1 MERYVDPTD
10 IAVEVL
16 GHRLGLNPEKTRAAF
31 LPPQR
36 LKEGLTNDS
45 WLIRDVQGAG
55 AWVIRF
61 SNTRESEL
69 LINRE
74 SEAVILSAVAKAG
87 IGPAVVACIPER
99 HLLVT
104 EYLPGTSWNPR
115 AARDVDNLK
124 RMVELLKRLHA
135 LPLPDGAAST
145 DLRAVVTGYWNTL
158 MARGLSARAGTLE
171 QRDRARQIIT
181 EMQSEHDAVLCHNDI
196 HHLNVIDSGSLQL
209 IDWEYAG
216 IGNPYFD
223 LASICCYHAFS
234 DKLRAQLLS
243 LYLGAERPAELERLH
258 RMCWLFDYIR
268 DLWFAVREMK

>member
-1 MERYVDPTD
+1 MDPTD

-16 GHRLGLNPEKTRAAF
+16 GKMRAAF

-36 LKEGLTNDS
+36 LKEGLTNES
-45 WLIRDVQGAG
+45 WLIRDAQDAG

-69 LINRE
+69 QIDRR
-74 SEAVILSAVAKAG
+74 SEAAILATVASAG
-87 IGPAVVACIPER
+87 IGPRVVVCAPER

-104 EYLPGTSWNPR
+104 EYLPGRAWTPR
-115 AARDVDNLK
+115 AARHIDNLH
-124 RMVELLKRLHA
+124 RIVELLKCLHA
-135 LPLPDGAAST
+135 LPPPSGAAAT

-171 QRDRARQIIT
+171 QRERARQIIAAT
-181 EMQSEHDAVLCHNDI
+181 EAERAAVLCHNDI
-196 HHLNVIDSGSLQL
+196 HHLNVIDDGTLRL
-209 IDWEYAG
+209 VDWEYAG
-216 IGNPYFD
+216 IGDPYFD
-223 LASICCYHAFS
+223 LASICCYHALS
-234 DKLRAQLLS
+234 DRLRGQLLHS
-243 LYLGAERPAELERLH
+243 YLGVERPSELERLH